1 VTGFD
6 VALEG
11 VGAWLVAS
19 LRVTAM
25 FAVAPITGDRSV
37 PPRLRLAL
45 GLAVAAAMT
54 PAGVA
59 PIFSEGSA
67 LELAGAIAAELAMGL
82 LLGFGASLAF
92 SAFELLGE
100 FVSVQG
106 GLGAATAIDPSSGSA
121 SPVLSAT
128 LRVFALLIYLA
139 IDGHH
144 ELLRAAA
151 LSFERLPPGQ
161 LPDPES
167 FRALAALG
175 ASLFEIALRLAAPF
189 AVAML
194 IANLAVG
201 VLGRLVPQL
210 NLMLLQLP
218 ATIALT
224 LGMLALGASSLVAA
238 SRDQLEALGHAAL
251 LAVLGGA

>member
-1 VTGFD
+1 MTGFD
-6 VALEG
+6 AALEG
-11 VGAWLVAS
+11 VGAWLASS
-19 LRVTAM
+19 LRVTAL
-25 FAVAPITGDRSV
+25 FAVAPISGDRSV
-37 PPRLRLAL
+37 PPRLRVVL
-45 GLAVAAAMT
+45 GLAVAAALS
-54 PAGVA
+54 PAGA
-59 PIFSEGSA
+59 PAIASGGSPLA
-67 LELAGAIAAELAMGL
+67 LAGAMAAEVGIGL
-82 LLGFGASLAF
+82 LLGFAASLAF
-92 SAFELLGE
+92 AAFELLGE

-106 GLGAATAIDPSSGSA
+106 GLGAATAIDPGSGSA
-121 SPVLSAT
+121 SHVLSAT

-194 IANLAVG
+194 ISNLAVG

-218 ATIALT
+218 ATIAIT
-224 LGMLALGASSLVAA
+224 LAMLALGASSLVAA
-238 SRDQLEALGHAAL
+238 SRGELERLGQAAMS
-251 LAVLGGA
+251 AVLGGT